1 MNEGITKR
9 LHISGLTSHISRD
22 DLVKRFSSFGTVKA
36 LDGLGKLDA
45 NGDLRPYAY
54 VTIESTKGQLAKC
67 EPSLLHSLF
76 LFRPRDCTHNRHLGL
91 NLLSGTTWKGA
102 RLRIGEAKP
111 DYGERYVRLL
121 SFSIVHSLTYTFQD
135 KARERTREASS

>member
-1 MNEGITKR
+1 MNEEITKR

-22 DLVKRFSSFGTVKA
+22 DLVKRFSSFGIVKA

-67 EPSLLHSLF
+67 EPPPSF
-76 LFRPRDCTHNRHLGL
+76 
-91 NLLSGTTWKGA
+91 
-102 RLRIGEAKP
+102 II
-111 DYGERYVRLL
+111 
-121 SFSIVHSLTYTFQD
+121 SFSFALVIVFTTD
-135 KARERTREASS
+135 T